1 MIKVISEEPVNNC
14 MKYRSSPRAQE
25 GFTLIELIVVMAIM
39 VVVTGLVSLSVS
51 AVNSATVKQSAV
63 SVDYLI
69 SKCRAGCLG
78 RSGNVYLTL
87 SVDGSGNI
95 IGQYYENDALVSTDT
110 LPGQNIIVSC
120 TTTTRTFELSDE
132 PLTLSF
138 DRSTGAQ
145 KSQSLTEEIYC
156 TSINFLSARSYT
168 IKLVSLTGN
177 HSLT

>member
-1 MIKVISEEPVNNC
+1 MV
-14 MKYRSSPRAQE
+14 
-25 GFTLIELIVVMAIM
+25 ELIVVMAIM

-51 AVNSATVKQSAV
+51 AVNSATVKQSAT
-63 SVDYLI
+63 SIDYLI

-78 RSGNVYLTL
+78 RSGDVHLTL
-87 SVDGSGNI
+87 TVDGSGNI
-95 IGQYYENDALVSTDT
+95 VGQYFENGALVSTDT
-110 LPGQNIIVSC
+110 FPGQNIIVSC
-120 TTTTRTFELSDE
+120 TTTTETYELSDK

-168 IKLVSLTGN
+168 IELVALTGN
-177 HSLT
+177 HRLT